1 MRVEALKKPFNASFE
16 HLASDKSISHRCAIF
31 SLLSSEPSVIEN
43 YLEAEDTLNTLKII
57 QALGANVR
65 WDKNKITITP
75 PKEIKSTKAKVLDC
89 GNSGTAI
96 RLLMGFLASKQ
107 GEFILDGDEYLRKR
121 PMRRVVEPLEK
132 IGAVF
137 EGKDKANF
145 APIKVKGKKL
155 EFFSYDS
162 PIASAQVKT
171 AMILAGLNG
180 KGCKISEPSLS
191 RDHSEKMLSAMG
203 ASLSVDESKDGKIKI
218 EVSSLKSPLKPINMV
233 VPNDPSSCFFYAL
246 AAAIIPNSSVEIKNM
261 LLNKTRIEAFK
272 VLSRMGAKIE
282 YKPKSGGYDDTG
294 DVKISYNGRLKAVDV
309 SENIAWLIDEAPALA
324 IAFACADG
332 TSTLKNAKELRVKEC
347 DRIAVTVSALR
358 ACGIEA
364 SELEDGF
371 TITGGVAKSAS
382 IDSHGDH
389 RIAMSFAVLGLLC
402 GMEISKSEFIAT
414 SFPNFTKCLESLGAV
429 VNE

>member
-1 MRVEALKKPFNASFE
+1 MKIKALNKPFNASFE
-16 HLASDKSISHRCAIF
+16 LLASDKSISHRCAIF
-31 SLLSSEPSVIEN
+31 SLLSDQPSVIEN
-43 YLEAEDTLNTLKII
+43 YLDAQDTLNTLKII
-57 QALGANVR
+57 QALGAKVER
-65 WDKNKITITP
+65 SENKITITP
-75 PKEIKSTKAKVLDC
+75 PKEIKSTGKKVLDC

-121 PMRRVVEPLEK
+121 PMRRVAEPLEK

-137 EGKDKANF
+137 QGKDGANF
-145 APIKVKGKKL
+145 APITVKGKKL
-155 EFFSYDS
+155 DFFSYDS

-171 AMILAGLNG
+171 AMILAGLSG
-180 KGCKISEPSLS
+180 GGCEISEPSLS

-203 ASLSVDESKDGKIKI
+203 AELSVNESKEGKIKI
-218 EVSSLKSPLKPINMV
+218 EVSPLNSPLKPINMI
-233 VPNDPSSCFFYAL
+233 VPNDPSSCFFYAV
-246 AAAIIPNSSVEIKNM
+246 AAAIVPNSSVEIKNM

-272 VLSRMGAKIE
+272 VLERMGARIE
-282 YKPKSGGYDDTG
+282 YLPKSGGYDDIG

-332 TSTLKNAKELRVKEC
+332 TSTLTKAKELRVKEC
-347 DRIAVTVSALR
+347 DRIAVTVAALR

-371 TITGGVAKSAS
+371 KITGGTPKAAL

-429 VNE
+429 VEG

>member
-1 MRVEALKKPFNASFE
+1 
-16 HLASDKSISHRCAIF
+16 
-31 SLLSSEPSVIEN
+31 
-43 YLEAEDTLNTLKII
+43 
-57 QALGANVR
+57 
-65 WDKNKITITP
+65 
-75 PKEIKSTKAKVLDC
+75 
-89 GNSGTAI
+89 
-96 RLLMGFLASKQ
+96 
-107 GEFILDGDEYLRKR
+107 
-121 PMRRVVEPLEK
+121 
-132 IGAVF
+132 
-137 EGKDKANF
+137 
-145 APIKVKGKKL
+145 
-155 EFFSYDS
+155 
-162 PIASAQVKT
+162 
-171 AMILAGLNG
+171 
-180 KGCKISEPSLS
+180 
-191 RDHSEKMLSAMG
+191 
-203 ASLSVDESKDGKIKI
+203 
-218 EVSSLKSPLKPINMV
+218 
-233 VPNDPSSCFFYAL
+233 
-246 AAAIIPNSSVEIKNM
+246 M

-272 VLSRMGAKIE
+272 VLGSMGAKIE

-294 DVKISYNGRLKAVDV
+294 DVKISYNGRLKAVDI

-371 TITGGVAKSAS
+371 KITGGVAKSAS